1 MLGLYRTYV
10 RLVRIAMLLLVIACS
25 VLVRKMMMM
34 VVTKKI
40 LAREMKEGLSSGL
53 WEPDEIE
60 LDVSSIQL
68 HPAPSS
74 SIDVSSLADY

>member
-1 MLGLYRTYV
+1 
-10 RLVRIAMLLLVIACS
+10 
-25 VLVRKMMMM
+25 MMMM

-60 LDVSSIQL
+60 LDVNWYLGLLQVVLSVRMFRGPLVCIV
-68 HPAPSS
+68 
-74 SIDVSSLADY
+74 I